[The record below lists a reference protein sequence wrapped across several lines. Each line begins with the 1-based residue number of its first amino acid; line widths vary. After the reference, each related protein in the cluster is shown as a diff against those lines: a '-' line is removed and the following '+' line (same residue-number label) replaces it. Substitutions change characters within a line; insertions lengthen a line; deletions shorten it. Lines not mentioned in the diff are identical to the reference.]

1 MNYEKYQNTIEKLE
15 KINKYKMSIS
25 VNEVSNAYRKALS
38 EVEDKIKRYL
48 SKQSLTSND
57 IFVIDSLNK
66 LKNDITSIIAELNN
80 EVNTITKDNIISTY
94 IYNFNTNLNVI
105 KKYIIDF
112 TFTRTIDEKS
122 VLDIMTRQYNFK
134 TINTFNNA
142 ELMSKIKTE
151 LSNAVIVGKSI
162 NDTSNS
168 IKQVFNIS
176 KNKAVR
182 IARTELHRSANV
194 SRLESFNTVSDVLE
208 ETKNENFKK
217 LIAVKVWHSVN
228 DSRTREDHAEMDN
241 VEANENGIFVLPD
254 GTECESPGT
263 TGLPEHDINCRCSF
277 TIEFKEKEE

>member
-94 IYNFNTNLNVI
+94 IYNFNTNLNAI